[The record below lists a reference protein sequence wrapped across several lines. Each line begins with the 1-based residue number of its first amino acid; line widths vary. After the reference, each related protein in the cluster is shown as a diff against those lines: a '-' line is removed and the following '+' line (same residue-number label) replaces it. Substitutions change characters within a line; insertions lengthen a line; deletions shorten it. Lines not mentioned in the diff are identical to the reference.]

1 VDLIMRFFRS
11 PLKLLRDRRGVAA
24 AEFALIAP
32 ALIGLVV
39 GVLEMSMR
47 FRAKE
52 EATRFVHQVAD
63 LISRENT
70 LTTDML
76 ETIYGASLNMMKPL
90 DTTDRLDFDVASV
103 GFDED
108 GEPEVLWR
116 RVAGDEVA
124 IDLEDAEGLGPAS
137 ESVIRVGVRYRYES
151 PISALWGGPVLNM
164 VQESFARPRSTR
176 LIPLDGVTDDG
187 GDIVYFESA
196 ED

>member
-1 VDLIMRFFRS
+1 VDLIMLLFRS

-137 ESVIRVGVRYRYES
+137 ESIIRVGVRYRYES